1 MNHTSQTGLTPEGI
15 QLFMAG
21 LAGLPQE
28 EVRKAK
34 ELFIRNEL
42 SRLKGAKASYAAFGT
57 AQGCFSII
65 PIFWPMIS
73 AQKRMMNA
81 TLTTQAERIRNAIE
95 VWRDDLGDDAR
106 DLERQLDDL
115 TSEFEAQR

>member
-21 LAGLPQE
+21 LAGLPQD

-42 SRLKGAKASYAAFGT
+42 ARFKGAKASTSAFHSV
-57 AQGCFSII
+57 QGCFSII
-65 PIFWPMIS
+65 PIFWPIMR
-73 AQKRMMNA
+73 AQRRMLNA
-81 TLTTQAERIRNAIE
+81 TLTTQAERIRNAID
-95 VWRDDLGDDAR
+95 VWRDDLGDNAR
-106 DLERQLDDL
+106 ELERQLDDL
-115 TSEFEAQR
+115 TRDFEA